1 MDLDALFDD
10 HFDEHAA
17 VLAMARA
24 GLRDPFLR
32 LVELCASASSA
43 GGTIVF
49 FGNGGSAAD
58 AQHLATELTVRYAR
72 DRGPIPALALTTDSS
87 VLTAIGND
95 FGFEHLF
102 ARQVEALCRPADV
115 CIGISTSGRSE
126 NVARGL
132 IAARDR
138 GCVAASLLGGDGGC
152 IAALCDPVLIV
163 PSTTTARIQEMHIL
177 LGHMLCAALERT
189 LGLP

>member
-1 MDLDALFDD
+1 MNRDALFEDP
-10 HFDEHAA
+10 FDEHAE
-17 VLAMARA
+17 VLAITRA
-24 GLRDPFLR
+24 GLRAPFLR
-32 LVELCASASSA
+32 LVEVCTKASKA

-72 DRGPIPALALTTDSS
+72 DRAPIAALALTTDSS
-87 VLTAIGND
+87 TLTAVGND
-95 FGFEHLF
+95 FGFERLF
-102 ARQVEALCRPADV
+102 ARQVEALCRPADI

-126 NVARGL
+126 NVAQGL

-138 GCVAASLLGGDGGC
+138 GCAAAGLLGGDGGH
-152 IAALCDPVLIV
+152 IAALCDPALII
-163 PSTTTARIQEMHIL
+163 PSTTTARVQEMHIL

-189 LGLP
+189 LGLT